1 MFFNLFN
8 KSKKLE
14 KILTKANMDFGFFS
28 GKVDK
33 VKDLIEGGADVNALS
48 EANQTA
54 LHFACRDKDKIE
66 NVVEFVNFLI
76 DKGADV
82 NAKTVSGLTPLIGA
96 ANGGLDLVKILV
108 DAGADVNH
116 EDDYGES
123 PMKSALEIADEET
136 SLEIKKYLIS
146 KGATADED
154 SKET

>member
-14 KILTKANMDFGFFS
+14 KILTKANMDFGFFP
-28 GKVDK
+28 GKVAK
-33 VKDLIEGGADVNALS
+33 VKELIEGGADVNALS

-66 NVVEFVNFLI
+66 NVVDFVNFLI

-108 DAGADVNH
+108 DSGADVNH

-123 PMKSALEIADEET
+123 PMKSALETEDEEIR
-136 SLEIKKYLIS
+136 LDIKKYLVE
-146 KGATADED
+146 KGANEVEN